1 MLAPV
6 LGLGLAALPA
16 EADPKAGDRELL
28 ILATASTRGEV
39 DHCGCHK
46 AQKGGLTRRVAYVD
60 SMRRT
65 QGPFLLVDGGDYSHP
80 TATEGDEESRYILSS
95 MGKMGY
101 DVMTLGDLELTRGPE
116 YVAGILRDSKVPV
129 ALSNVT
135 LAKDGKRIGEP
146 IVVRKVGDVTYGII
160 GLVGKDFGEGASKFE
175 DLGFKIEDPFET
187 ATRLV
192 PEAKKTADFVVVLAH
207 LGSAD
212 AFQLPKAVPGID
224 VVVFGHYPGT
234 VAPTMVEGAVTI
246 RPGQRGQY
254 IGETRL
260 VVNPEKRVVS
270 ASGSAVAIDT
280 KTLREDPTT
289 LAELRDLMKK
299 QGKTLRDDA
308 PAQTAAAEKGTG
320 AAEAE
325 AISPQ

>member
-1 MLAPV
+1 M
-6 LGLGLAALPA
+6 
-16 EADPKAGDRELL
+16 
-28 ILATASTRGEV
+28 
-39 DHCGCHK
+39 
-46 AQKGGLTRRVAYVD
+46 
-60 SMRRT
+60 
-65 QGPFLLVDGGDYSHP
+65 
-80 TATEGDEESRYILSS
+80 
-95 MGKMGY
+95 
-101 DVMTLGDLELTRGPE
+101 
-116 YVAGILRDSKVPV
+116 
-129 ALSNVT
+129 
-135 LAKDGKRIGEP
+135 
-146 IVVRKVGDVTYGII
+146 VRKVGDVTYGII
-160 GLVGKDFGEGASKFE
+160 GLIGKDFGEGASKFE
-175 DLGFKIEDPFET
+175 ELGFTIEDPFET

-270 ASGSAVAIDT
+270 ASGSAVAVDT

-308 PAQTAAAEKGTG
+308 PAQTASAAKGTG
-320 AAEAE
+320 EAEAE
-325 AISPQ
+325 VISPQ